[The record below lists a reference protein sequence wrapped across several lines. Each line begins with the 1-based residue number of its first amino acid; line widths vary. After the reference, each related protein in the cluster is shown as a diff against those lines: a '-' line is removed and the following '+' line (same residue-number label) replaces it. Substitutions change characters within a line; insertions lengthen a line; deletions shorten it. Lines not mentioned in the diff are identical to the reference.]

1 MVAADTIEDKVLAL
15 QERKRELFAR
25 VVDEG
30 ALASGVLSPEDI
42 RGLL

>member
-1 MVAADTIEDKVLAL
+1 MQMLAL
-15 QERKRELFAR
+15 QARKRELFAR

-30 ALASGVLSPEDI
+30 ALSGGVLSADDI